1 MMNIKEA
8 LEKEIQYLNDEIRN
22 SLEFADARNDIM
34 IGRTTRHVFKQQIA
48 SYKRILNSLTEE
60 SKG

>member
-1 MMNIKEA
+1 MNIKEA
-8 LEKEIQYLNDEIRN
+8 LEKEIQYLDADIRA
-22 SLEFADARNDIM
+22 SLEFADARNDMI
-34 IGRTTRHVFKQQIA
+34 IGRATRHVWKQQIA

>member
-1 MMNIKEA
+1 MNIKEA
-8 LEKEIQYLNDEIRN
+8 LEKEIQHLDADIRA
-22 SLEFADARNDIM
+22 SLEFADARGDMI
-34 IGRTTRHVFKQQIA
+34 IGRTTRHVLKQQIA